1 MKVSLVGYGMMGSS
15 LHNAIEK
22 LDYSTEIFVK
32 PEEVQPLGYCLTCS
46 IKNSIFSSKGHRGQ
60 MRFRLGSLSDKFY
73 LKLVS

>member
-46 IKNSIFSSKGHRGQ
+46 IKKQYIQ
-60 MRFRLGSLSDKFY
+60 
-73 LKLVS
+73 LKRASRPNAI